1 MALRPE
7 YLTFNGVLNH
17 RLFAI
22 PNYQRAYSWESKQ
35 RQDLFDDIKKLANT
49 GDPNRHHFMA
59 TIVCLQTNKTEEVG
73 TDELE
78 RLDVVDGQQRL
89 TTLIIL
95 LRAIAK
101 KLSTGDSLQIE
112 EAIKIENILVKDE
125 RRLILLQTN
134 HDSSM
139 IFRKYLLNG
148 TIPEEMYLKT
158 TAEINLYNA
167 FNECEIF
174 IDEWSKLFP
183 VIELLKIIK
192 NRLDFIFYALEDEGA
207 VYTVFEVLNSRG
219 LEVDWLDKCKSML
232 MGIAYERFSKEIS
245 EEKIQ
250 ELHQC
255 WSSVYSTIGK
265 KIVSGREVLSVA
277 ATLWNKE
284 QISKPLSAEKAIEL
298 FRELSLENPLY
309 IVEISNWILDVADKL
324 VEIYSNHRLNAVTDI
339 SHARILAVAIKLSG
353 RLKPYE
359 IKELLDW
366 WERVTFRIF
375 GICRRDSRTKVGDYT
390 KLAYRIINEQMTK
403 DDIIEGLRGIGLEYP
418 IDDAVKELIETD
430 CYNGWENDL
439 KYFLYRYEEYLA
451 KQQGENISSEIWEKI
466 WSASPSTTIEH
477 IHPKGPLTLEWK
489 DKISNR
495 QDYVDRHVHRLGNL
509 LLLPPNINSKAGRK
523 SFSEKK
529 LIYKQNYLKMMDDI
543 LIKKDWRRQEIEQRE
558 KELIKFAE
566 KMWGDPIKVSNEK
579 EHNS

>member
-35 RQDLFDDIKKLANT
+35 RQDLFDDIKKLSNT

-59 TIVCLQTNKTEEVG
+59 TIVCLQTHKTEEVG

-78 RLDVVDGQQRL
+78 RVDVVDGQQRL

-95 LRAIAK
+95 LKAIAK
-101 KLSTGDSLQIE
+101 NLSTGDSLQQE
-112 EAIKIENILVKDE
+112 EAIKIEKILVKDE
-125 RRLILLQTN
+125 QRLILLQTN
-134 HDSSM
+134 HDNSM
-139 IFRKYLLNG
+139 IFRKYLING
-148 TIPEEMYLKT
+148 TIPEERYLKT
-158 TAEINLYNA
+158 TAEINLFNA
-167 FNECEIF
+167 YNECELF
-174 IDEWSKLFP
+174 IDEWSITFP

-255 WSSVYSTIGK
+255 WSSIYSTIGK
-265 KIVSGREVLSVA
+265 KIVSGREILSVA

-309 IVEISNWILDVADKL
+309 IVEISNWILDVTDKL
-324 VEIYSNHRLNAVTDI
+324 VDIYSNHRINAVTDI

-353 RLKPYE
+353 KLKQYE

-403 DDIIEGLRGIGLEYP
+403 DDIIEGLRVIGLEYP

-451 KQQGENISSEIWEKI
+451 KQQGETISSEIWEKI
-466 WSASPSTTIEH
+466 WSSSPSTTIEH
-477 IHPKGPLTLEWK
+477 IHPKGPLTPEWK

-523 SFSEKK
+523 SFADKK
-529 LIYKQNYLKMMDDI
+529 IIYKQNYLKMMNEI
-543 LIKKDWRRQEIEQRE
+543 IVKKDWRRQEIEQRE
-558 KELIKFAE
+558 KDLIKFAI

-579 EHNS
+579 EHNA

>member
-35 RQDLFDDIKKLANT
+35 RQDLFDDVKKLSNT

-59 TIVCLQTNKTEEVG
+59 TIVCLQTHKTEEVG

-78 RLDVVDGQQRL
+78 RVDVVDGQQRL

-95 LRAIAK
+95 LKAIAK
-101 KLSTGDSLQIE
+101 NLSTGDSLQQE
-112 EAIKIENILVKDE
+112 EAIKIEKILVKDE
-125 RRLILLQTN
+125 QRLILLQTN
-134 HDSSM
+134 HDNSM
-139 IFRKYLLNG
+139 IFRKYLING
-148 TIPEEMYLKT
+148 TIPEERYLKT

-167 FNECEIF
+167 YNECELF
-174 IDEWSKLFP
+174 IDEWSRTFP

-255 WSSVYSTIGK
+255 WSSIYSTIGK
-265 KIVSGREVLSVA
+265 KIVSGREILSVA

-309 IVEISNWILDVADKL
+309 IVEISNWILDVTDKL
-324 VEIYSNHRLNAVTDI
+324 VEIYSNHRINAVTDI

-353 RLKPYE
+353 KLKQYE

-403 DDIIEGLRGIGLEYP
+403 DDIIEGLRVIGLEYP

-451 KQQGENISSEIWEKI
+451 KQQGETISSEIWEKI
-466 WSASPSTTIEH
+466 WSSSPSTTIEH
-477 IHPKGPLTLEWK
+477 IHPKGPLTPEWK

-523 SFSEKK
+523 SFVDKK
-529 LIYKQNYLKMMDDI
+529 IIYKQNYLKMMNEI
-543 LIKKDWRRQEIEQRE
+543 IVKKDWRRQEIEQRE
-558 KELIKFAE
+558 KDLIKFAI

-579 EHNS
+579 EHNT

>member
-17 RLFAI
+17 RLFGI
-22 PNYQRAYSWESKQ
+22 PNYQRAYSWGTKQ
-35 RQDLFDDIKKLANT
+35 RTDLFTDIMKLGNN
-49 GDPNRHHFMA
+49 GDQTRHHFMA
-59 TIVCLQTNKTEEVG
+59 TIVCLQTYKTEEIG

-95 LRAIAK
+95 LKAISNKLSCGDASQKDEAK
-101 KLSTGDSLQIE
+101 KID
-112 EAIKIENILVKDE
+112 NILVKDE
-125 RRLILLQTN
+125 QRLILLQTN

-148 TIPEEMYLKT
+148 TIPEEKYLKT
-158 TAEINLYNA
+158 TAEFNLFDA
-167 FNECEIF
+167 FNECESF
-174 IDEWSKLFP
+174 VASWEKNRP

-232 MGIAYERFSKEIS
+232 MGIAFEGFSKEIS
-245 EEKIQ
+245 EEKIN

-255 WSSVYSTIGK
+255 WSRVYSTIGK
-265 KIVSGREVLSVA
+265 KVVSGREILSVS

-284 QISKPLSAEKAIEL
+284 QVSKPLSAEKAIDL
-298 FRELSLENPLY
+298 FRDLSLENPIQ
-309 IVEISNWILDVADKL
+309 IVEISNWILDVTEKL
-324 VEIYSNHRLNAVTDI
+324 VEIYTNHRINAVTDI
-339 SHARILAVAIKLSG
+339 SHARLLAVAIKLSN
-353 RLKPYE
+353 LKPFE

-375 GICRRDSRTKVGDYT
+375 GMFKRDSRTKVGDYT
-390 KLAYRIINEQMTK
+390 KLSYKIINENWTK
-403 DDIIEGLRGIGLEYP
+403 DDIIEGFREIGLDYP
-418 IDDAVKELIETD
+418 IDDAVKELKESD

-451 KQQGENISSEIWEKI
+451 KQHGENISAEIWEKI
-466 WSASPSTTIEH
+466 WNASPSNTIEH
-477 IHPKGPLTLEWK
+477 IHPKGPLTSVWK

-495 QDYVDRHVHRLGNL
+495 QDYVDKHVNRLGNL

-523 SFSEKK
+523 SFVEKK
-529 LIYKQNYLKMMDDI
+529 IIYKQNYLRMMDEV
-543 LIKKDWRRQEIEQRE
+543 LAKRDWRRQEIEQRE
-558 KELIKFAE
+558 KELIKFAI
-566 KMWGDPIKVSNEK
+566 KMWGDPVK
-579 EHNS
+579 E

>member
-183 VIELLKIIK
+183 VIELRKIIK

>member
-101 KLSTGDSLQIE
+101 NLSTGDSLQIE